1 MSLGNRFRRIT
12 ARQIGLLVLVVILL
26 AAFAFSLLRAGP
38 LAPVKVTVTTV
49 SEGDVA
55 PSLFGIATVE
65 ARRAYLIGPTT
76 AGRVLSVAVDVGD
89 SVKTGQVLAEIDA
102 VDFDARLQAAAA
114 ALARGKS
121 SASAATAQI
130 RDGEA
135 KARLASANTRRYVD
149 LGHKQFVSPSAVEA
163 RHQEQAS
170 AEAALAAAQANA
182 KAAGEEIGRLQGEY
196 AALQQQRANLHLRA
210 PANAVVSARDAE
222 PGSTV
227 VAGQAVLRLIEADS
241 LWLRLRLDQS
251 RSTGLAVGLPA
262 RIVLRSNAAIALP
275 GKVVRLEKLSDAI
288 TEERVALVAFDQVPA
303 ELSVG
308 DLAEISLALPA
319 AKAGLRLPNA
329 AIVRQ
334 GEQSGVWRVRA
345 GQLQFMPLRLGASSA
360 DGWTQVLEGIAA
372 GEQVVVYREKPL
384 HDGSRISIV
393 EQLVGSGK

>member
-1 MSLGNRFRRIT
+1 MKLGNYFPRLT
-12 ARQIGLLVLVVILL
+12 GRQMGLLLLVVILL
-26 AAFAFSLLRAGP
+26 VAFGFSLLRAGP

-49 SEGDVA
+49 AEGDVA

-121 SASAATAQI
+121 SASAAAALV

-135 KARLASANTRRYVD
+135 KARLARANTRRYVD
-149 LGHKQFVSPSAVEA
+149 LGQKQFVSASAVET
-163 RHQEQAS
+163 RKQEQAS
-170 AEAALAAAQANA
+170 AEAALLAAQANA
-182 KAAGEEIGRLQGEY
+182 KAAGEEIVRLQGEY
-196 AALQQQRANLHLRA
+196 AALQQQRANLRLRA

-262 RIVLRSNAAIALP
+262 RIVLRSNAAHVLP
-275 GKVVRLEKLSDAI
+275 GKVVRLEKLSDSI
-288 TEERVALVAFDQVPA
+288 TEERVALVAFDQMPP

-319 AKAGLRLPNA
+319 AKTGLRLPNA
-329 AIVRQ
+329 ALVWQ
-334 GEQSGVWRVRA
+334 GEQSGVWRVQD
-345 GQLQFMPLRLGASSA
+345 GQLKFMPLRLGAASA
-360 DGWTQVLEGIAA
+360 DGWVQVLAGIAA
-372 GEQVVVYREKPL
+372 GDQVVVYREKPL
-384 HDGSRISIV
+384 QEGTRIRIV
-393 EQLVGSGK
+393 EQLVGSGT

>member
-1 MSLGNRFRRIT
+1 MNLGNRFPRLS
-12 ARQIGLLVLVVILL
+12 ARQLGLLVLVVILL
-26 AAFAFSLLRAGP
+26 VAFAFSMLRAGP

-49 SEGDVA
+49 TEGDVA

-65 ARRAYLIGPTT
+65 ARRAYLIGPIT

-89 SVKTGQVLAEIDA
+89 SVKTGQILAEIDA
-102 VDFDARLQAAAA
+102 IDFDARLQAAAA

-135 KARLASANTRRYVD
+135 KARLARANTRRYVD
-149 LGHKQFVSPSAVEA
+149 LGQKHFVSPSAVEA

-170 AEAALAAAQANA
+170 AEAVLAAAQANA
-182 KAAGEEIGRLQGEY
+182 SAAAAEIGRLQGEY

-227 VAGQAVLRLIEADS
+227 VAGQAVLRLIDADS

-262 RIVLRSNAAIALP
+262 RIVLRSNPANVLP
-275 GKVVRLEKLSDAI
+275 GKVVRLEKLSDSI
-288 TEERVALVAFDQVPA
+288 TEERVALVAFDRVPV

-308 DLAEISLALPA
+308 DLAEVSLALPA
-319 AKAGLRLPNA
+319 AKTGLRLPNA
-329 AIVRQ
+329 ALVRQ
-334 GEQSGVWRVRA
+334 GEQSGVWRLQA
-345 GQLQFMPLRLGASSA
+345 GHLQFMPLRLGATSA
-360 DGWTQVLEGIAA
+360 DGWVQVLEGITA

-384 HDGSRISIV
+384 KEGSRISVV

>member
-1 MSLGNRFRRIT
+1 MNLGNRFPRLT
-12 ARQIGLLVLVVILL
+12 VRQIGLLLLVVILL
-26 AAFAFSLLRAGP
+26 TAFAFSLLRAGP
-38 LAPVKVTVTTV
+38 LAPVKVTVTIV
-49 SEGDVA
+49 GEGDVA

-65 ARRAYLIGPTT
+65 ARRAYLIGPLA

-89 SVKTGQVLAEIDA
+89 SVKAGQMLAEIDA

-121 SASAATAQI
+121 TASAATAQI

-135 KARLASANTRRYVD
+135 KARLARANTRRYVD
-149 LGHKQFVSPSAVEA
+149 LGQKHFVSPSAVES
-163 RHQEQAS
+163 RTQEQAS

-182 KAAGEEIGRLQGEY
+182 RAAGDEIGRLQGEY

-210 PANAVVSARDAE
+210 PADAVVSARDAE

-227 VAGQAVLRLIEADS
+227 VAGQAVLRLIEANS

-262 RIVLRSNAAIALP
+262 QIVLRSNAAIALP
-275 GKVVRLEKLSDAI
+275 GKVVRLGKLSDSI
-288 TEERVALVAFDQVPA
+288 TEERVALVAFDRVPA

-329 AIVRQ
+329 AIVHQ
-334 GEQSGVWRVRA
+334 GEQRGVWRLQA
-345 GQLQFMPLRLGASSA
+345 GHLQFMPLRLGATSA
-360 DGWTQVLEGIAA
+360 DGWVQVLEGIVA

-384 HDGSRISIV
+384 HAGSRISVV